1 MNVKLLRR
9 VKKHIL
15 EEPRRL
21 CMAWYVIKKSEDK
34 KLIAGRP
41 FAKCNTAACIAGW
54 TLELNKIEV
63 NPYACIAGWT
73 LELNKIE
80 VNPYESEH
88 IRACKLLDI
97 SYDEGLRLFE
107 PSSWPLKFR
116 DGRRDD
122 GTEET
127 AQVAAARIE
136 HFIKTKGRE

>member
-41 FAKCNTAACIAGW
+41 FAKCNTA
-54 TLELNKIEV
+54 
-63 NPYACIAGWT
+63 ACIAGWT